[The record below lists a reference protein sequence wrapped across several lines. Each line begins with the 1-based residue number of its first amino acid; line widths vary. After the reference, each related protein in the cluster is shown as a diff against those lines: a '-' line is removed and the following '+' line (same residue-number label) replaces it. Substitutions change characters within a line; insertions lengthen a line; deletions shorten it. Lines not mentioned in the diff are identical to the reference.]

1 MSEHDAMGNGLTR
14 RLDTIERRIDALSE
28 ELGEVRAIARAQSV
42 EPHALPPMEPT
53 RETQRETAPP
63 QPARPRVEP
72 DAPPSHPPVVVPPRQ
87 EPRPSRLTA
96 GELIER
102 WQLLGPRGFAIVGGA
117 VTALGIGLLF
127 VLAANRGWIGPAER
141 VLLGAVA
148 SALVFGAGLLVRA
161 RYGQLLAALAAVGA
175 GTAGAYATLAAA
187 SARYDLVPD
196 ALALP
201 LAGAIAALTTVVALA
216 WGSQI
221 LAGIGLVGSALAPAL
236 QAIDTGMTPAAA
248 AFAVIVLAATA
259 VIAAKREWEPLLAT
273 VAAIVGAQTIA
284 LIADRDWAGNDAA
297 IAVGLALAAV
307 FLVSGILLR
316 LGRGETDLR
325 PLAATLPLAGT
336 GTALLTAAELLAEG
350 PDRGLVL
357 LAAGGMWAG
366 AWLALQGRDRSLALV
381 VGSSSLALVAV
392 ATAELVS
399 DDALT
404 LAWAAQAI
412 LLSVL
417 ASRLRDARLQAGG
430 LVYLAIATGHAL
442 VVDAPPSILFDPF
455 RADAGASIALGA
467 VALAAL
473 VAGVVAPA
481 RHVVATE
488 AGVLAF
494 LASVRTFLETHRM
507 ALQETL
513 VFSAGVLGVLAS
525 AVLLTGID
533 FDAGH
538 VAATAIAAAAGAA
551 ALAVAARRRSAGLI
565 VSALVALLVVLGESV
580 YDVGELAGDSDRSI
594 GGLSMIFAAA
604 GLLAGGFALR
614 VLHPTPRRLGIVSG
628 AAAIVALGWSTFGVA
643 YLAPQNG
650 DYEPSA
656 TWVGIGLLL
665 VAVVYTAL
673 AGSVFGQARLRN
685 LSTTHWALGLVALL
699 GAEGFL
705 LQDGRAFAAATALT
719 GALVALAALPLRELR
734 LALAGA
740 IATGLATLG
749 TLAFITPLDHFLE
762 ATASPADG
770 LWVLV
775 ACVAGAA
782 AVAIVCL
789 AAARPEVRWAG
800 IVVGGLALYAV
811 SLAVLGLVVDL
822 SGASV
827 EADFERGHTV
837 VSALW
842 ALVGL
847 VGLVAGLVRGSSVLR
862 FAGLGLFG
870 VSLAKIFLYDLSELS
885 SVARAASF
893 IAVGAAILA
902 GGAVLQKLSARLE
915 GARGEPNGP
924 ASGASAG

>member
-1 MSEHDAMGNGLTR
+1 MSEHDATGNGLSR
-14 RLDTIERRIDALSE
+14 RLDTIERRMDALRV
-28 ELGEVRAIARAQSV
+28 ELGEVRAIARAQAV
-42 EPHALPPMEPT
+42 EPQALPRMEPT

-72 DAPPSHPPVVVPPRQ
+72 DAQRPSHPPIEVPPTQ
-87 EPRPSRLTA
+87 APRPSRPTA

-127 VLAANRGWIGPAER
+127 VLATNRGWIGPAER

-201 LAGAIAALTTVVALA
+201 LAGAVAALTTAVALA

-259 VIAAKREWEPLLAT
+259 VIAAKRDWEPLLAT
-273 VAAIVGAQTIA
+273 VAAIVGVQTIA
-284 LIADRDWAGNDAA
+284 LITDRDWAGDDAA
-297 IAVGLALAAV
+297 VAVGLALAAV
-307 FLVSGILLR
+307 LLVSGILLR

-336 GTALLTAAELLAEG
+336 GIALLTAAELLAAG

-381 VGSSSLALVAV
+381 VGTSSLALVAV

-399 DDALT
+399 DDGLT

-417 ASRLRDARLQAGG
+417 ATRLRDARLQAGG
-430 LVYLAIATGHAL
+430 LVYLALATGHAL
-442 VVDAPPSILFDPF
+442 VVDAPPSLLFDPV
-455 RADAGASIALGA
+455 RADTRASIALGA

-494 LASVRTFLETHRM
+494 LASVPTFLETHRS
-507 ALQETL
+507 ALQEML

-551 ALAVAARRRSAGLI
+551 ALAVAARRRSTGLI
-565 VSALVALLVVLGESV
+565 VASLVALLVVLGESI
-580 YDVGELAGDSDRSI
+580 YDVGELARDGDRSI
-594 GGLSMIFAAA
+594 GGLSMVFAAA

-628 AAAIVALGWSTFGVA
+628 AAATVALGWSTFGVA
-643 YLAPQNG
+643 FLAPENG

-656 TWVGIGLLL
+656 TWVGIGLL
-665 VAVVYTAL
+665 VAAAVYTAL
-673 AGSVFGQARLRN
+673 AGSVFLEPRLRN

-699 GAEGFL
+699 AAEGFL
-705 LQDGRAFAAATALT
+705 LQDGRAFAAAAALT

-762 ATASPADG
+762 ATTSPADG

-811 SLAVLGLVVDL
+811 SLGVLGLVVDL

-870 VSLAKIFLYDLSELS
+870 VSLAKIFPTTSPS
-885 SVARAASF
+885 
-893 IAVGAAILA
+893 
-902 GGAVLQKLSARLE
+902 
-915 GARGEPNGP
+915 
-924 ASGASAG
+924 

>member
-236 QAIDTGMTPAAA
+236 QAIDTGMTPSSA

-259 VIAAKREWEPLLAT
+259 VIAAKRDWEPLLAT
-273 VAAIVGAQTIA
+273 VAAIVGAQ
-284 LIADRDWAGNDAA
+284 
-297 IAVGLALAAV
+297 
-307 FLVSGILLR
+307 
-316 LGRGETDLR
+316 
-325 PLAATLPLAGT
+325 
-336 GTALLTAAELLAEG
+336 
-350 PDRGLVL
+350 
-357 LAAGGMWAG
+357 
-366 AWLALQGRDRSLALV
+366 
-381 VGSSSLALVAV
+381 
-392 ATAELVS
+392 
-399 DDALT
+399 
-404 LAWAAQAI
+404 
-412 LLSVL
+412 
-417 ASRLRDARLQAGG
+417 
-430 LVYLAIATGHAL
+430 
-442 VVDAPPSILFDPF
+442 
-455 RADAGASIALGA
+455 
-467 VALAAL
+467 
-473 VAGVVAPA
+473 
-481 RHVVATE
+481 
-488 AGVLAF
+488 
-494 LASVRTFLETHRM
+494 
-507 ALQETL
+507 TL

-656 TWVGIGLLL
+656 TM
-665 VAVVYTAL
+665 
-673 AGSVFGQARLRN
+673 
-685 LSTTHWALGLVALL
+685 
-699 GAEGFL
+699 
-705 LQDGRAFAAATALT
+705 AAAPETMPSRRGVGWRTRSAKPP
-719 GALVALAALPLRELR
+719 AS
-734 LALAGA
+734 
-740 IATGLATLG
+740 
-749 TLAFITPLDHFLE
+749 
-762 ATASPADG
+762 SPA
-770 LWVLV
+770 
-775 ACVAGAA
+775 A
-782 AVAIVCL
+782 
-789 AAARPEVRWAG
+789 
-800 IVVGGLALYAV
+800 
-811 SLAVLGLVVDL
+811 
-822 SGASV
+822 
-827 EADFERGHTV
+827 
-837 VSALW
+837 
-842 ALVGL
+842 
-847 VGLVAGLVRGSSVLR
+847 
-862 FAGLGLFG
+862 
-870 VSLAKIFLYDLSELS
+870 AKIIDRPPIDRSLS
-885 SVARAASF
+885 
-893 IAVGAAILA
+893 
-902 GGAVLQKLSARLE
+902 
-915 GARGEPNGP
+915 P
-924 ASGASAG
+924 ASSPTS